1 MRQATPD
8 LLAAQPAPA
17 DFNLV
22 QAMTAAPLAPAL
34 RYDYAALGTAG
45 ESIRQHALAIKAAE
59 RRMGEATVEAGR
71 HLLAVKE
78 TIPHGHWL
86 TWLADEFGM
95 SDDAAQVT
103 MNVARR
109 FGAKT
114 ESIRYLSP
122 TVLGL
127 LAAKS
132 VPDEAIDAAIAA
144 STTEAV
150 TVRTAKAI
158 IAAHRPASLRH
169 AQGKCRKCGRTLTDP
184 DAIRAGIG
192 SCCAARLVQGAAQGE
207 AKDAPPLPEWVTV
220 EEPDAAVWVVTDFNN
235 DPSAIA
241 DSTPAPTV
249 APPQGESAANEET
262 HADGKLDVLA
272 RLAQRLS
279 DLVGV
284 MRELGQSYGEVTG
297 DFTTPLEVK
306 HRLERMQVRV
316 QANMPNGGWE

>member
-22 QAMTAAPLAPAL
+22 EAMTAAPLAPAL
-34 RYDYAALGTAG
+34 RYDYASLGTAG
-45 ESIRQHALAIKAAE
+45 ESIRRHVLAFKSAEKRMAENTIAAGIE
-59 RRMGEATVEAGR
+59 LIAIR
-71 HLLAVKE
+71 E
-78 TIPHGHWL
+78 TIPHNHWL
-86 TWLADEFGM
+86 PLLADELGM
-95 SDDAAQVT
+95 GERAAQVLMQT
-103 MNVARR
+103 ARR
-109 FGAKT
+109 FGSKAQT
-114 ESIRYLSP
+114 YADLTPS
-122 TVLGL
+122 VLAL
-127 LAAKS
+127 LAPPS
-132 VPDEAIDAAIAA
+132 VPDAAIEAAIAA
-144 STTEAV
+144 NAASPITV
-150 TVRTAKAI
+150 TAARAI
-158 IAAHRPASLRH
+158 IAAHRPAR
-169 AQGKCRKCGRTLTDP
+169 CRKCGRTLTDP

-192 SCCAARLVQGAAQGE
+192 SCCAARLAQGAAAG
-207 AKDAPPLPEWVTV
+207 AAMGDMDAVDVVDSVDALPEWATAFD
-220 EEPDAAVWVVTDFNN
+220 ERSAE
-235 DPSAIA
+235 PSAIA
-241 DSTPAPTV
+241 DLAPAPTV
-249 APPQGESAANEET
+249 APPQGDSGANEET